1 MEIRNIRTFIKA
13 AELGSFS
20 KAGLEL
26 GYAQST
32 VTLQMQQLEEE
43 LGVSLFDRQGKKL
56 SLSQNGRTFLLHA
69 YQLINCERSARQALS
84 PAASPA
90 GQLRIG
96 MVESLSVSAYAD
108 IFQKYMKAFPD
119 VTLIVKIATTLELMA
134 LLEKGSLDVI
144 LLLDRKIV
152 HDDWLVPLE
161 KPETIIFFCDPH
173 HPLAQKTVHLS
184 EIAHEK
190 FLLVEKGCNY
200 RQVFEDRLAEQRLL
214 ASCCLEIGSTHMII
228 DYVKARLGISLLPA
242 FCLETELQQQTIAQI
257 FIKDCPLCLY
267 AQIIYNKHRGLTPAL
282 QAFLSLAKPYFT
294 STCPPEPN

>member
-43 LGVSLFDRQGKKL
+43 LGVSLFDRQGKKI

-69 YQLINCERSARQALS
+69 YQLINCELSARQALS
-84 PAASPA
+84 PAAKPS

-96 MVESLSVSAYAD
+96 MVESLSVSGYAD
-108 IFQKYMKAFPD
+108 ILQKYMTAFPD

-134 LLEKGSLDVI
+134 LLEKGALDVI

-161 KPETIIFFCDPH
+161 KPETIIFFCAPH
-173 HPLAQKTVHLS
+173 HSLAHQTVLLA

-242 FCLETELQQQTIAQI
+242 FCLETELQQQTISQI

-282 QAFLSLAKPYFT
+282 QAFLSLAQPYFT
-294 STCPPEPN
+294 PENK